1 MYVPKYFKVEDWQ
14 EVESFLQDHPFAIL
28 VSNQQETPIATHLP
42 LEVEKRDGKL
52 VLSGHLAYAN
62 PQWRT
67 FEQDQPVLV
76 IFQGAHAYVSSSW
89 YGHLNVPTWNYMAV
103 HVYGKARIVS
113 QERLKEMLAAMLL
126 KYETG
131 RENAVLWERLPAE
144 YLESQ
149 LKAIVGF
156 EIEVE
161 QIEAKYKLSQ
171 NRNQEDYQAIIDKLE
186 NADDADA
193 NKVAEAMRRIRKQ

>member
-1 MYVPKYFKVEDWQ
+1 MYVPRYFQVDDPR
-14 EVESFLQDHPFAIL
+14 EVEAFLQDHPFAIL
-28 VSNQQETPIATHLP
+28 VSNQGQTPIATHLP
-42 LEVEKRDGKL
+42 LEAEKREGRL

-67 FEQDQPVLV
+67 FEQDQPVLA

-103 HVYGKARIVS
+103 HVYGTARIVGE
-113 QERLKEMLAAMLL
+113 ERLKEMLAAMLA

-144 YLESQ
+144 FRESQ
-149 LKAIVGF
+149 LKAIVGI
-156 EIEVE
+156 EIEAE
-161 QIEAKYKLSQ
+161 RIEAKYKLSQ
-171 NRNQEDYQAIIDKLE
+171 NRNEQDYQAIIDKLE
-186 NADDADA
+186 AAGDADA
-193 NKVAEAMRRIRKQ
+193 NQVAAAMRRIRKP